1 MANILMI
8 AGRVVCALLVFVLAV
23 LVGKTVEYFNRLP
36 EKDKIKPIL
45 AWDVLMLFLMLIF
58 LVVKLVIV

>member
-1 MANILMI
+1 MANILMV
-8 AGRVVCALLVFVLAV
+8 AGRVVCAILIFVLAV
-23 LVGKTVEYFNRLP
+23 LIGKTVEYFNGLP

-58 LVVKLVIV
+58 LVMRLVIV